1 MKQEEYIER
10 INTLDLGS
18 IEKFVKSA
26 GIDRVDVDVE
36 EYLSVLKFIQNNTS
50 NEKKEY
56 IKKKQQMVIDLC
68 KKYKINKIEDFT
80 KEILDKEIKE
90 KEEIRDKLDII
101 INYEKWSKT
110 IDEILILKDLKDGSF
125 I

>member
-10 INTLDLGS
+10 INTLDLES
-18 IEKFVKSA
+18 IKRFVESA
-26 GIDRVDVDVE
+26 GIDRVDVDVD

-80 KEILDKEIKE
+80 KEILDKEIEEKE
-90 KEEIRDKLDII
+90 KIRDKTDLVF
-101 INYEKWSKT
+101 NYEKWSKT
-110 IDEILILKDLKDGSF
+110 IDEILILKDIKQG
-125 I
+125 II

>member
-10 INTLDLGS
+10 INTLDLDS

-56 IKKKQQMVIDLC
+56 IKKKQQIVIDLC

>member
-10 INTLDLGS
+10 INTLDLES
-18 IEKFVKSA
+18 IKRFVKSA
-26 GIDRVDVDVE
+26 GIDRVDVDVD

-68 KKYKINKIEDFT
+68 KKYKINKVEDFT

-90 KEEIRDKLDII
+90 KEEIRDKTDLVF
-101 INYEKWSKT
+101 NYEKWSET
-110 IDEILILKDLKDGSF
+110 IDEILILKDIRQGSF